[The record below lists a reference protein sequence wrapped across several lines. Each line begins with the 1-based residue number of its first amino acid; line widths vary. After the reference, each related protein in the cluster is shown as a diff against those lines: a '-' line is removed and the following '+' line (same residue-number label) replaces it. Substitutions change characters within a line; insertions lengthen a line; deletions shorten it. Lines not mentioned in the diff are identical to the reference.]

1 MATKRAS
8 KGGKRPGGGK
18 KGTKGGKRP
27 GGGGKKGTG
36 GSKGGSKAGSK
47 GPKQPRITPQGA
59 HDLHRMFQKCV
70 DKCFD
75 RFLNCLRTD
84 TDPFICM
91 NQVRACIKQC
101 ADMAYSKPRAK
112 P

>member
-8 KGGKRPGGGK
+8 KGGARPGGGK

-36 GSKGGSKAGSK
+36 GSKGGSKGNK

-101 ADMAYSKPRAK
+101 ADMAYSKPRAR